1 MLLSLEEIKKQCKVD
16 EDDTSQD
23 DELNAYGL
31 AASARLET
39 ELQRH
44 VYKTRAEVPE
54 GDLDAIAL
62 DEQRHGGED
71 LKLAVKLLVAHFYRN
86 REQTSEL
93 TLKEIPEGFHALTGT
108 YRMVPYGGNI

>member
-44 VYKTRAEVPE
+44 VYATRAEIPE
-54 GDLDAIAL
+54 SDLDAIAL

-71 LKLAVKLLVAHFYRN
+71 LKLAIKLMVAHFYRN

-93 TLKEIPEGFHALTGT
+93 TLKEIPEGFHALTGF
-108 YRMVPYGGNI
+108 YRLVPYGGNL